1 MMSYKYLACS
11 CADASSSMQEDPEWT
26 AEKELC
32 MRRGIPYVPPKQK
45 ENIDDEDYM
54 SAEAGALSV
63 GERCEVDPGGK
74 RGVIRSASIWSC
86 LAHRTH
92 EHARRRCS
100 NIT

>member
-1 MMSYKYLACS
+1 MICQHVPDNGQHVCFMIVRLDDP
-11 CADASSSMQEDPEWT
+11 CADTLLGLQDDPEWT

-45 ENIDDEDYM
+45 ENIDDEDHM

-74 RGVIRSASIWSC
+74 RGVIR
-86 LAHRTH
+86 
-92 EHARRRCS
+92 
-100 NIT
+100 